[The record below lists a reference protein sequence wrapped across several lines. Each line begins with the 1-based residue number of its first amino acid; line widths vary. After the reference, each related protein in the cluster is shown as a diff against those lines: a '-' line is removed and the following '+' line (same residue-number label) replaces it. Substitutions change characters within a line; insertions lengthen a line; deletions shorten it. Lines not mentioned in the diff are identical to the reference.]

1 MRRGTTPTLTFV
13 FPFLIDG
20 AIKDLRVN
28 FEQKEETKVER
39 TLEECEVDGKNLL
52 VKLTQ
57 EETLSFDTDELVKMQ
72 VKFIDFDGNVSASQI
87 IQKSCFEILNE
98 EIL

>member
-1 MRRGTTPTLTFV
+1 MRVT
-13 FPFLIDG
+13 
-20 AIKDLRVN
+20 
-28 FEQKEETKVER
+28 FEQKGETKVER
-39 TLEECEVDGKNLL
+39 TLEGCEVKGEKLL
-52 VKLTQ
+52 VTLTQ
-57 EETLSFDTDELVKMQ
+57 EETLGFDIDDLVRMQ